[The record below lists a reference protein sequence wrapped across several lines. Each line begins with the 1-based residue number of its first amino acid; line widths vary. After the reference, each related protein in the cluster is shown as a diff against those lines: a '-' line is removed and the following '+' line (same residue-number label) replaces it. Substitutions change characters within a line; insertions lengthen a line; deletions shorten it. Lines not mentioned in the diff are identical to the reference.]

1 MNYTG
6 LVDGLVGKA
15 HKRED
20 LSSDPEDPYN
30 KPGMMLY
37 IMIPNLEMWK
47 QVDLGR
53 YWSASLTKTESS
65 NKRACLKEEKKMNMS
80 GPQFTMVW
88 NMAL

>member
-1 MNYTG
+1 MLIFMNYTG

-53 YWSASLTKTESS
+53 Y
-65 NKRACLKEEKKMNMS
+65 
-80 GPQFTMVW
+80 
-88 NMAL
+88 